1 MAMTKR
7 AIVNFSLKAVL
18 PTDQEEFIIKGLR
31 EMAKGV
37 HSGEINP
44 DAKQRHMLTL
54 WLTEGMD
61 AVIEFVLR
69 DNLRSMIKE
78 AIQEYLDSELLSV
91 SPATVRFKQ

>member
-7 AIVNFSLKAVL
+7 AIVSFNLKAVL
-18 PTDQEEFIIKGLR
+18 PTDQEEIIIKGLR
-31 EMAKGV
+31 ELAKGV

-44 DAKQRHMLTL
+44 DGKQRHMLTL

-61 AVIEFVLR
+61 AVIEFIMR
-69 DNLRSMIKE
+69 NSLRSMIKE
-78 AIQEYLDSELLSV
+78 AVQEYSFSV

>member
-7 AIVNFSLKAVL
+7 AIVSFNLKAVL

-31 EMAKGV
+31 ELAKDV

-44 DAKQRHMLTL
+44 DGKQRHVLTL

-61 AVIEFVLR
+61 AVIEFILR
-69 DNLRSMIKE
+69 NHVRSVVKE
-78 AIQEYLDSELLSV
+78 AIQEYSDSELLSA
-91 SPATVRFKQ
+91 SPATVRFK

>member
-7 AIVNFSLKAVL
+7 AIVSFNLKAVL
-18 PTDQEEFIIKGLR
+18 PTDKEEIIIEGLR
-31 EMAKGV
+31 ELAKGV

-44 DAKQRHMLTL
+44 DGKQRHMLTM

-61 AVIEFVLR
+61 AVIEFIMR
-69 DNLRSMIKE
+69 DNVRSMIKE
-78 AIQEYLDSELLSV
+78 AVQEYFFSA

>member
-7 AIVNFSLKAVL
+7 AIVSFNLKAVL
-18 PTDQEEFIIKGLR
+18 PTDQEEIIIEGLR
-31 EMAKGV
+31 ELAKGV

-44 DAKQRHMLTL
+44 DGKQRHMLTL

-61 AVIEFVLR
+61 SVIEFLIR
-69 DNLRSMIKE
+69 NNLRSMIKE
-78 AIQEYLDSELLSV
+78 AAQEYSDSEFFSV

>member
-7 AIVNFSLKAVL
+7 AIVSFNLKAVL

-31 EMAKGV
+31 ELAKGV

-44 DAKQRHMLTL
+44 DGKQRHMLTL

-61 AVIEFVLR
+61 AVIEFGLR
-69 DNLRSMIKE
+69 DSFRSMIKE
-78 AIQEYLDSELLSV
+78 AVQKYSDAEFFSV

>member
-7 AIVNFSLKAVL
+7 AIVSFNLKAVL
-18 PTDQEEFIIKGLR
+18 AADEEEVIIKNLR
-31 EMAKGV
+31 ELAKGV

-44 DAKQRHMLTL
+44 DGNQRHMLTL

-61 AVIEFVLR
+61 AVIEFALR
-69 DNLRSMIKE
+69 KNLRSMIKE
-78 AIQEYLDSELLSV
+78 AVQDYSDSERFSV

>member
-7 AIVNFSLKAVL
+7 AIVSFNLKAVL
-18 PTDQEEFIIKGLR
+18 PTDQEELIIKSLR
-31 EMAKGV
+31 ELAKGV

-44 DAKQRHMLTL
+44 NGRQRHMLTL

-69 DNLRSMIKE
+69 DIFRSMVKE
-78 AIQEYLDSELLSV
+78 SVQEYSDSEFFSV

>member
-7 AIVNFSLKAVL
+7 AIVSFNFKAVL
-18 PTDQEEFIIKGLR
+18 PTDQEEFIIKVLR
-31 EMAKGV
+31 ELAKGV

-44 DAKQRHMLTL
+44 DGKQRHMLTM

-61 AVIEFVLR
+61 SVIEFVLR
-69 DNLRSMIKE
+69 DNFRSMIKE
-78 AIQEYLDSELLSV
+78 AVQEYSGAEFFSV

>member
-7 AIVNFSLKAVL
+7 AIVSFNLKAVL

-31 EMAKGV
+31 ELAKDV

-44 DAKQRHMLTL
+44 DGKQRHMLTL

-69 DNLRSMIKE
+69 DSFRSMIKE
-78 AIQEYLDSELLSV
+78 AVQEYSDAEFFSV

>member
-7 AIVNFSLKAVL
+7 AIVSFNLKAVL
-18 PTDQEEFIIKGLR
+18 PTDQEELIIKALR
-31 EMAKGV
+31 ELAKVV

-44 DAKQRHMLTL
+44 DGKQRHMLTL

-61 AVIEFVLR
+61 EVIEFVLR

-78 AIQEYLDSELLSV
+78 AVQEYSEAEFFSV

>member
-7 AIVNFSLKAVL
+7 AIVSFNLKAVI
-18 PTDQEEFIIKGLR
+18 PTDQEEFIIKCLR

-44 DAKQRHMLTL
+44 DGKQRHILTL

-61 AVIEFVLR
+61 AVIECR
-69 DNLRSMIKE
+69 T
-78 AIQEYLDSELLSV
+78 QEIAEEVVKIAQLAMRKV
-91 SPATVRFKQ
+91 G

>member
-1 MAMTKR
+1 MSMTKR
-7 AIVNFSLKAVL
+7 AIVSFNLKAVL
-18 PTDQEEFIIKGLR
+18 PTDQEELIIKGLR
-31 EMAKGV
+31 ELAKDV

-44 DAKQRHMLTL
+44 DGKQRHMLTL

-61 AVIEFVLR
+61 AVIEFILR

-78 AIQEYLDSELLSV
+78 AIQEYSDPEFLSV

>member
-7 AIVNFSLKAVL
+7 AIVSFNLKAVL

-31 EMAKGV
+31 ELAKDV

-44 DAKQRHMLTL
+44 DCKQRHMLTL

-69 DNLRSMIKE
+69 DNFRSMIKE
-78 AIQEYLDSELLSV
+78 ALQEYSDAEFFSV

>member
-7 AIVNFSLKAVL
+7 AIVSFNFKAVL

-31 EMAKGV
+31 ELAKSV

-44 DAKQRHMLTL
+44 DGKQRHMLTL

-61 AVIEFVLR
+61 AVIEFILR
-69 DNLRSMIKE
+69 DSFRSMVKE
-78 AIQEYLDSELLSV
+78 AVQEYSDSEYFSV
-91 SPATVRFKQ
+91 SPSTVRFKQ

>member
-7 AIVNFSLKAVL
+7 AIVSFNLKAVL
-18 PTDQEEFIIKGLR
+18 PTDQEELIIKGLR
-31 EMAKGV
+31 ELAKGV

-44 DAKQRHMLTL
+44 DGKQSHMLTL

-69 DNLRSMIKE
+69 DSFRSMIKE
-78 AIQEYLDSELLSV
+78 AVQEYSDTEFFSV

>member
-7 AIVNFSLKAVL
+7 AIVSFNLKAVL
-18 PTDQEEFIIKGLR
+18 PTDQEEIIIGGLR
-31 EMAKGV
+31 ELAKSV
-37 HSGEINP
+37 NSGEIEP
-44 DAKQRHMLTL
+44 DGKQRHMLTL

-69 DNLRSMIKE
+69 DSFRSLVKE
-78 AIQEYLDSELLSV
+78 AVQEYSDAEFFSV